1 MIIYDNIHGYIN
13 IDELA
18 SSIIETPIFQRLR
31 NIHQTGVL
39 YLVFPTACHSRF
51 EHSIGTYYLSKLMIT
66 NIKNSNKELNIS
78 EELISLVSIAGLC
91 HDLGHLLFSHL
102 FDNEFIPNLEHY
114 EQLKILTDNI
124 YHQNRSTYLLKYLVI
139 KYNINLNNDQL
150 QIINDLINPNDY
162 LLQYN
167 KWNDKYKIGTWIFQ
181 IIANPINS
189 IDVDKFDYLTR
200 DSYNIGLK
208 LNFDYIKI
216 INNAK
221 VINNNICYSLKCSE
235 DIYNMFFIRYRLH
248 RQIYNH
254 KKVKAIE
261 ILIIKKLFELE
272 KKYII
277 SEYLFNPEKMVN
289 LIDSFI
295 YYDENISNNNILNTL
310 NTENIPKMI
319 YQNISLNEISKEN
332 EKEIVNKLELLDK
345 SYKII
350 KYKVGYC
357 NDNINPFNNII
368 FYNIKDNTLVKNSSN
383 DFSLLINQEYQEYF
397 FRIYTF

>member
-167 KWNDKYKIGTWIFQ
+167 KWNNKYKIGTWIFQ

>member
-39 YLVFPTACHSRF
+39 YLVFPTARHSRF

-78 EELISLVSIAGLC
+78 EEIISLVSIAGLC

-150 QIINDLINPNDY
+150 QIINDLINPNNY

-189 IDVDKFDYLTR
+189 IDVDKFDYITR

-248 RQIYNH
+248 RQFYNH
-254 KKVKAIE
+254 KACKAIE
-261 ILIIKKLFELE
+261 ILLVKILFEIE
-272 KKYII
+272 KEQKI
-277 SEYLFNPEKMVN
+277 SEYILEPEKMIK
-289 LIDSFI
+289 LIDSYI
-295 YYDENISNNNILNTL
+295 WHYPNDNL
-310 NTENIPKMI
+310 
-319 YQNISLNEISKEN
+319 
-332 EKEIVNKLELLDK
+332 
-345 SYKII
+345 II
-350 KYKVGYC
+350 KR
-357 NDNINPFNNII
+357 F
-368 FYNIKDNTLVKNSSN
+368 F
-383 DFSLLINQEYQEYF
+383 FSYF
-397 FRIYTF
+397 KIR

>member
-150 QIINDLINPNDY
+150 QIINDLINPND
-162 LLQYN
+162 
-167 KWNDKYKIGTWIFQ
+167 
-181 IIANPINS
+181 
-189 IDVDKFDYLTR
+189 
-200 DSYNIGLK
+200 
-208 LNFDYIKI
+208 
-216 INNAK
+216 
-221 VINNNICYSLKCSE
+221 
-235 DIYNMFFIRYRLH
+235 
-248 RQIYNH
+248 
-254 KKVKAIE
+254 
-261 ILIIKKLFELE
+261 
-272 KKYII
+272 
-277 SEYLFNPEKMVN
+277 
-289 LIDSFI
+289 
-295 YYDENISNNNILNTL
+295 
-310 NTENIPKMI
+310 
-319 YQNISLNEISKEN
+319 
-332 EKEIVNKLELLDK
+332 
-345 SYKII
+345 
-350 KYKVGYC
+350 
-357 NDNINPFNNII
+357 
-368 FYNIKDNTLVKNSSN
+368 
-383 DFSLLINQEYQEYF
+383 
-397 FRIYTF
+397 